1 MSKSVSSEAGAAA
14 MRPVPLAGDLWRR
27 EGRATLRL
35 ATPLVLAQLAHI
47 GIGTTDVLMMGWLGP
62 EALAAGALG
71 VNFLFPLYLFGLG
84 VATAVAPMAAQA
96 LGARQ
101 YRGVRRTVRQ
111 GFWVTFLVA
120 ALLTLLIWNAEPIL
134 LLLGQAED
142 SVKLAMGYL
151 RAAVWSLVPGLWI
164 IVLRSFVSAHSRPR
178 SVLVVTLLGVG
189 VNAFGN
195 YTLMFGHFGFPALG
209 LVGAGISSSLV
220 NAFMFLAL
228 MGFVLRDR
236 KFRRYA
242 LLVRFWRSDWPRF
255 FEIVRI
261 GIPIG
266 LTILAESGMFAAAAF
281 LMGLL
286 GTTELAAHAIALQ
299 CAAVAFM
306 VPLGICHATT
316 VRVGLAV
323 GIGDRAGVGR
333 AGWTSLALGCA
344 FMLASALALWLL
356 PWQLVGLFLDI
367 DAADQMAVASLAV
380 SFLGVAAL
388 FQLFDGAQ
396 VIVTGALRGLK
407 DTRIPLLYA
416 VVAYWPIGFGTSVL
430 LGFQLGLGGLGIWIG
445 LAFGLATLSALGTW
459 RFHRRERL
467 PWAQSPPGLA
477 ET

>member
-1 MSKSVSSEAGAAA
+1 MSKLVSSDARAAA
-14 MRPVPLAGDLWRR
+14 IRPAPQAGELWRR
-27 EGRATLRL
+27 EGQATLRL
-35 ATPLVLAQLAHI
+35 ATPLVFAQLAHI
-47 GIGTTDVLMMGWLGP
+47 AIGTTDVLMMGWLGP
-62 EALAAGALG
+62 EPLAAGALG

-111 GFWVTFLVA
+111 GFWVTFVVGV
-120 ALLTLLIWNAEPIL
+120 LLTLLVWHAEPIL
-134 LLLGQAED
+134 LLLGQAEN
-142 SVKLAMGYL
+142 SVTLAMGYL

-164 IVLRSFVSAHSRPR
+164 VVLRCFVSAHSRPR
-178 SVLVVTLLGVG
+178 SILVVMLLGVG

-220 NAFMFLAL
+220 TAFMFLAL

-255 FEIVRI
+255 FEILRI

-266 LTILAESGMFAAAAF
+266 LSILAESGMFAAAAF

-316 VRVGLAV
+316 VRVGLAA
-323 GIGDRAGVGR
+323 GAGDRAGVGR
-333 AGWTSLALGCA
+333 AGWTSLALGSA
-344 FMLASALALWLL
+344 FMVASALVLWLL
-356 PWQLVGLFLDI
+356 PWQLVDLFLELDS
-367 DAADQMAVASLAV
+367 ADHIAVASLAV

-396 VIVTGALRGLK
+396 IIATGALRGLK
-407 DTRIPLLYA
+407 DTRVPLLYA
-416 VVAYWPIGFGTSVL
+416 VVAYWPIGFGASVL
-430 LGFQLGLGGLGIWIG
+430 FGFQLGLGGLGIWIG
-445 LAFGLATLSALGTW
+445 LAFGLATLSALGIW

-467 PWAQSPPGLA
+467 PWAQSLRAVA
-477 ET
+477 ES